1 MPYYFAL
8 WDRKCWKCGSCI
20 RVALNVSGW
29 SFVPEDS
36 EGSLWDDEIPDD
48 VLKILRS
55 LGAVME
61 KRHSKE
67 GGMAYYGNIC
77 PYCGALQ
84 GDFYLNE
91 ELLEYAYDENPKN
104 NLLIVEIKDGKVV
117 RTFRSIPEAYSFYS
131 QHY

>member
-1 MPYYFAL
+1 
-8 WDRKCWKCGSCI
+8 
-20 RVALNVSGW
+20 
-29 SFVPEDS
+29 
-36 EGSLWDDEIPDD
+36 
-48 VLKILRS
+48 
-55 LGAVME
+55 
-61 KRHSKE
+61 
-67 GGMAYYGNIC
+67 MAYYGNIC
-77 PYCGALQ
+77 PYCGVLQ